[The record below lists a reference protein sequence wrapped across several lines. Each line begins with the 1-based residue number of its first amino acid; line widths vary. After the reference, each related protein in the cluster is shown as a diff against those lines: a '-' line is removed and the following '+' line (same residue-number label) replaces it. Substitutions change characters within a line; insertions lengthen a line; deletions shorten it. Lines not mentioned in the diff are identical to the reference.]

1 MGYLLELLVNLVQVP
16 QGKEAI
22 LFNLVQV
29 PRIETL
35 MKMKSIMIIT
45 MLVPSQKELDITL
58 ANVLD

>member
-1 MGYLLELLVNLVQVP
+1 MGDLLELLQVP

-29 PRIETL
+29 PRMETL

-45 MLVPSQKELDITL
+45 MLVPSQKELDIALT
-58 ANVLD
+58 NVLD